1 MKKIIYF
8 ISILLLWL
16 LSSLI
21 FKYDPVYYELLN
33 TPSFIINPTLNSLIW
48 IVIYFLI
55 TTSILVVKSKRN
67 IIGNNDYFFI
77 LIINYLANMVFPLM
91 FFNLKSPFLGFI
103 INIIILISTFYLLI
117 ESKKI
122 DKRSFYIL
130 IPYFIY
136 TIYLFIISLCIWLM
150 NF

>member
-1 MKKIIYF
+1 MKKILSF
-8 ISILLLWL
+8 IFILLIWL

-21 FKYDPVYYELLN
+21 FKYDPVYYELLK
-33 TPSFIINPTLNSLIW
+33 TPVFVINPTLNSIIW
-48 IVIYFLI
+48 IIMYFTI
-55 TTSILVVKSKRN
+55 TASIIMVKQKRN
-67 IIGNNDYFFI
+67 IIGNNDYFFV
-77 LIINYLANMVFPLM
+77 LIINYLSNMFFPLM
-91 FFNLKSPFLGFI
+91 FYNLKSPFLGFI
-103 INIIILISTFYLLI
+103 INIIILISTFYLLL

-136 TIYLFIISLCIWLM
+136 TVYLFIVSLSIWIM

>member
-1 MKKIIYF
+1 MKKILSF
-8 ISILLLWL
+8 IFILLIWL

-21 FKYDPVYYELLN
+21 FKYDPVYYELLK
-33 TPSFIINPTLNSLIW
+33 TPAFVINPTLNSIIW
-48 IVIYFLI
+48 IIMYFTI
-55 TTSILVVKSKRN
+55 TASIIIVKQKRN
-67 IIGNNDYFFI
+67 IIGNNDYFFV
-77 LIINYLANMVFPLM
+77 LIINYLSNMFFPLM
-91 FFNLKSPFLGFI
+91 FYNLKSPFLGFI
-103 INIIILISTFYLLI
+103 INIIILISTFYLLL

-136 TIYLFIISLCIWLM
+136 TVYLFIVSLSIWIM

>member
-91 FFNLKSPFLGFI
+91 FFNLKSAFLGFI

>member
-1 MKKIIYF
+1 MKKTIYF
-8 ISILLLWL
+8 ISILLSWL

>member
-1 MKKIIYF
+1 MKKIFYF
-8 ISILLLWL
+8 IFILLLWL
-16 LSSLI
+16 LGSLL

-33 TPSFIINPTLNSLIW
+33 TPSYVINPTLNSIIW
-48 IVIYFLI
+48 IILYFTI
-55 TTSILVVKSKRN
+55 STSIIMVKSKRN

-77 LIINYLANMVFPLM
+77 LIINYLANMIFPLM
-91 FFNLKSPFLGFI
+91 FYNLKSPFLGFI
-103 INIIILISTFYLLI
+103 MNTIVLISTFYLLL

-122 DKRSFYIL
+122 DKRSFYVL

-136 TIYLFIISLCIWLM
+136 TIYLFIISLSIWIM

>member
-1 MKKIIYF
+1 MKKIFYF
-8 ISILLLWL
+8 IFILLFWL
-16 LSSLI
+16 LGSLL

-33 TPSFIINPTLNSLIW
+33 TPPYVINPTLNSIIW
-48 IVIYFLI
+48 IILYFTI
-55 TTSILVVKSKRN
+55 STSIIMVKSKRN

-77 LIINYLANMVFPLM
+77 LIINYLANMIFPLM
-91 FFNLKSPFLGFI
+91 FYNLKSPFLGFI
-103 INIIILISTFYLLI
+103 MNTIVLISTFYLLL

-122 DKRSFYIL
+122 EKRSFYVL

-136 TIYLFIISLCIWLM
+136 TIYLFIISLSIWIM

>member
-1 MKKIIYF
+1 MKKTIYF
-8 ISILLLWL
+8 ILILLLWL

-21 FKYDPVYYELLN
+21 FKYDPLYYELLN
-33 TPSFIINPTLNSLIW
+33 TPPFVISPTLNSLIW

-55 TTSILVVKSKRN
+55 TTSIIIVKSKRN

-136 TIYLFIISLCIWLM
+136 TIYLFIISLSIWLM

>member
-1 MKKIIYF
+1 MKKILSF
-8 ISILLLWL
+8 IFILLIWL

-21 FKYDPVYYELLN
+21 FKYDPVYYELLK
-33 TPSFIINPTLNSLIW
+33 TPAFVINPTLNSIIW
-48 IVIYFLI
+48 IIMYFTI
-55 TTSILVVKSKRN
+55 TTSIIIVKQKRN
-67 IIGNNDYFFI
+67 IIGNNDYFFV
-77 LIINYLANMVFPLM
+77 LIINYLSNMFFPLM
-91 FFNLKSPFLGFI
+91 FYNLKSPFLGFI
-103 INIIILISTFYLLI
+103 INIIILISTFYLLL

-136 TIYLFIISLCIWLM
+136 TVYLFIVSLSIWIM

>member
-1 MKKIIYF
+1 MKKTIYF

-136 TIYLFIISLCIWLM
+136 TIYLFIISLSIWLM